1 MKEYTTKDLSEA
13 FNNSSI
19 KALSEAAECSAVTL
33 SNIFKEN
40 NKIKQETKE
49 DIVYYLKRESE
60 RLYKEDVARIC
71 EKHRERIKI
80 INYMLK
86 ER

>member
-1 MKEYTTKDLSEA
+1 MKKYTTKDLSEA

-19 KALSEAAECSAVTL
+19 KSLSEIAECSNITL

-49 DIVYYLKRESE
+49 DIIYYLKKESE

>member
-1 MKEYTTKDLSEA
+1 MKNYTGKDLSNA
-13 FNNSSI
+13 FNNNLKTLGEI
-19 KALSEAAECSAVTL
+19 TECSATTL
-33 SNIFKEN
+33 SNIFKED

-49 DIVYYLKRESE
+49 DIAYYLKRESE

>member
-1 MKEYTTKDLSEA
+1 MKEYTSKDLSEA

-19 KALSEAAECSAVTL
+19 KALSEIAECSAVTL
-33 SNIFKEN
+33 SNIFKKN

-49 DIVYYLKRESE
+49 DIAYYLKRESE
-60 RLYKEDVARIC
+60 RLYKEDVAKIC

-80 INYMLK
+80 INYILYG
-86 ER
+86 R

>member
-1 MKEYTTKDLSEA
+1 MKEYTAKDLSEA
-13 FNNSSI
+13 FDSNI
-19 KALSEAAECSAVTL
+19 IRLSGVAECSAVTL

-49 DIVYYLKRESE
+49 DIIYYLKKESE